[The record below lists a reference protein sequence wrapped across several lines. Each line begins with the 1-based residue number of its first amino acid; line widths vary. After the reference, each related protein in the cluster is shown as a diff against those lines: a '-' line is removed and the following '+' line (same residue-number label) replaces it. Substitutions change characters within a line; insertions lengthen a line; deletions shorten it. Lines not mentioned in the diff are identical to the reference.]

1 MKTLMDLVRGDGRG
15 CSGRLLTLLTGL
27 TLLAGL
33 GCPVAA
39 DVIDDFESGKRFGVY
54 SGKAGVAYEL
64 VDGRLK
70 LSRPGDEEVASAYYY
85 RSYELPEGETVT
97 FTTDV
102 LSLPGGNAYAAVLVL
117 FTGIAGNAGYEE
129 SGYGALLGRTVQ
141 LAKFGPDHG
150 SYFRDDP
157 VAAIREP
164 VTLTLALTRQGQ
176 TLKLGARVVL
186 RDQPDQVL
194 YDREVSD
201 GPGQDR
207 VTAGAD
213 SGAPLRGPV
222 AAVVLWL
229 RSHPS
234 ASPRA
239 EVVYDNFV
247 CSHDQTPPRL
257 RMRQWSWGSR
267 AALEWEGLCALLEAD
282 SVQGPWRPYLE
293 IPTGAESQYAVNVP
307 VQSGGRFYR
316 LTRGFVLHHAF
327 APGVWNWKTGSTEA
341 GNRLVPS
348 IGYVS
353 SEDCGRIRGVGVRNT
368 DFVVQNEILT
378 HMWAG
383 DCAASVD
390 LSGWTP
396 PMEDASFGIILR
408 ARPENVVWHCPTEG
422 LPHERYAGLLT
433 FSKAGSPGESVLSIT
448 GPGGEVLERR
458 RLPAVDPQ
466 KRYRLQFRA
475 VGEQLTLEL
484 YDGEQLGTPLVTC
497 AANDGRIAEGMVALH
512 GSRAAGDPMQAVY
525 DLRIGRFL
533 FNGTLT
539 YCLGKP

>member
-1 MKTLMDLVRGDGRG
+1 MKTSMHLVHGYGKGRG
-15 CSGRLLTLLTGL
+15 GRWLTLLTGL
-27 TLLAGL
+27 TLLGGL
-33 GCPVAA
+33 GYPVAA

-54 SGKAGVAYEL
+54 SGKAGVSYEL
-64 VDGRLK
+64 VDGHLK
-70 LSRPGDEEVASAYYY
+70 VSRPGDEEVVGVYYY
-85 RSYELPEGETVT
+85 RTYELPEGETVT

-102 LSLPGGNAYAAVLVL
+102 LSLPGGNAYAAVLVV
-117 FTGIAGNAGYEE
+117 FSGIAEKARYEE

-141 LAKFGPDHG
+141 LMKWGLGQG

-164 VTLTLALTRQGQ
+164 VALTLALTRQGQ
-176 TLKLGARVVL
+176 SLKLGARVVL

-194 YDREVSD
+194 YDREVTD
-201 GPGQDR
+201 GPGQDP
-207 VTAGAD
+207 VAAGAD

-222 AAVVLWL
+222 AAVALWL
-229 RSHPS
+229 RSDPS
-234 ASPRA
+234 ANPRA

-247 CSHDQTPPRL
+247 CSHDQTAPRL
-257 RMRQWSWGSR
+257 SLLRRGNQPG
-267 AALEWEGLCALLEAD
+267 AAIEWEGFCALLEAE
-282 SVQGPWRPYLE
+282 SVQGPWRPCLE
-293 IPTGAESQYAVNVP
+293 APTGADSHYAVNVP
-307 VQSGGRFYR
+307 VQRGGRFYR
-316 LTRGFVLHHAF
+316 LTRGFFHHDAF
-327 APGVWNWKTGSTEA
+327 VPGEWSWKTGSTEV
-341 GNRLVPS
+341 GNRYKPG

-353 SEDCGRIRGVGVRNT
+353 SENCGRIRGVGVINA
-368 DFVVQNEILT
+368 DFVAQNEILT
-378 HMWAG
+378 HMWSG

-390 LSGWTP
+390 LSAWTP

-422 LPHERYAGLLT
+422 LPRERYAGLLT

-458 RLPAVDPQ
+458 RFPAVDPQ

-475 VGEQLTLEL
+475 VGDRLTLEL
-484 YDGEQLGTPLVTC
+484 FDREQLETPLVSC

-512 GSRAAGDPMQAVY
+512 GTRAAGDPTEAVY